1 VDGGVIVDAH
11 HHLWDPARRDYP
23 WMTGDAAALRR
34 PIGLGDLRATVEPL
48 GVGATV
54 AVQAA
59 STEEETLELLAL
71 AAGSDGLVA
80 GVVGWIDLTAPDAG
94 ERLAALGAGPGGER
108 LVGIRHAVHDE
119 PDPGWLERDDVAR
132 GLRAV
137 AQAGLPYDL
146 LLFPRHLPAATRIA
160 AAIPELGLVVDH
172 GAKPRIA
179 AGEREPWSSD
189 LAALATHEHVHCKL
203 SGLVTEADWPD
214 WREQHTAS
222 YAGRLLELFG
232 PERLMFGSD
241 WPVCTLAASYAEVL
255 DLARSAI
262 AELSADE
269 QEAVLAGTARRFYG
283 LPEGDG

>member
-1 VDGGVIVDAH
+1 MIVDAH

-34 PIGLGDLRATVEPL
+34 PVGLGDLHATVEPL
-48 GVGATV
+48 GVAATV

-71 AAGSDGLVA
+71 AAASGGLVA
-80 GVVGWIDLTAPDAG
+80 GVVGWVDLTAPDAG
-94 ERLAALGAGPGGER
+94 DRLAALRAEPGGER

-119 PDPGWLERDDVAR
+119 PDPGWLERDDVGR

-137 AQAGLPYDL
+137 ARAGLPYDL
-146 LLFPRHLPAATRIA
+146 LLFPTHLPAAVRVA
-160 AAIPELGLVVDH
+160 AAIPELSLVVDH

-179 AGEREPWSSD
+179 AGEREPWDSD
-189 LAALATHEHVHCKL
+189 LAALAACEQVHCKL
-203 SGLVTEADWPD
+203 SGLVTEADRAG
-214 WREQHTAS
+214 WREQDVAS
-222 YAGRLLELFG
+222 YGARLLELFG
-232 PERLMFGSD
+232 PQRLMFGSD

-255 DLARSAI
+255 ELARSV
-262 AELSADE
+262 LSALSPAE

-283 LPEGDG
+283 LGGEAG

>member
-1 VDGGVIVDAH
+1 MIVDAH

-23 WMTGDAAALRR
+23 WMTGDAAVLRR
-34 PIGLGDLRATVEPL
+34 RFDLGDLRATVEPL
-48 GVGATV
+48 GIGATV

-59 STEEETLELLAL
+59 ASEEETRELLAL
-71 AAGSDGLVA
+71 AAGSDGLIA
-80 GVVGWIDLTAPDAG
+80 GVVGWIDLTARDAG
-94 ERLAALGAGPGGER
+94 ERLAALQAASGGAR

-119 PDPGWLERDDVAR
+119 PDPDWLGREDVAR

-146 LLFPRHLPAATRIA
+146 LLFPQHLSVAARVA
-160 AAIPELGLVVDH
+160 AAIPELALVVDH
-172 GAKPRIA
+172 GAKPGIA

-189 LAALATHEHVHCKL
+189 LAALAAHEQVHCKL
-203 SGLVTEADWPD
+203 SGLVTEADWLLWPD
-214 WREQHTAS
+214 QDVES
-222 YAGRLLELFG
+222 YAARLLELFG

-255 DLARSAI
+255 DLARAAL
-262 AELSADE
+262 AELSAAE

-283 LPEGDG
+283 LP

>member
-1 VDGGVIVDAH
+1 MIVDAH

-34 PIGLGDLRATVEPL
+34 PIGLGDLRAAVEPL

-59 STEEETLELLAL
+59 STEEETVELLAL
-71 AAGSDGLVA
+71 AAASGGLVA

-94 ERLAALGAGPGGER
+94 ERLASLESAPGGER

-119 PDPGWLERDDVAR
+119 PDPGWLDRDDVVR

-137 AQAGLPYDL
+137 ARAGLPYDL
-146 LLFPRHLPAATRIA
+146 LLFPEHIEAATRVA
-160 AAIPELGLVVDH
+160 ASAPELALVVDH

-189 LAALATHEHVHCKL
+189 LAALAAHEQVHCKL
-203 SGLVTEADWPD
+203 SGLVTEADRD
-214 WREQHTAS
+214 GWREQDVAA
-222 YAGRLLELFG
+222 YGERLLELFG

-255 DLARSAI
+255 DLAHSVVAPLN
-262 AELSADE
+262 AGE

-283 LPEGDG
+283 LDGEDG